1 MRIYDSDSDK
11 QVNNIILY
19 LTTDEAQEMRDSL
32 ELLINDSE
40 KHHHEHIPD
49 RKDSFKRE
57 ITIFIYKKEN
67 LSNFDERSKRLILYD
82 EFFKQD

>member
-19 LTTDEAQEMRDSL
+19 LTTDEAQKMRDSL